1 MNFKR
6 STTSMAIAIM
16 ALSLISMTS
25 IQQDVFGAEG
35 LGMSITA
42 TADRGSDTITVTGMT
57 ASDITDVTFRVTSPS
72 GNNVV
77 AVWQVSPDEN
87 GEFMVKFKVGPT
99 WTEDGLYEI
108 NAMQAVVSN
117 ALYSLDVLVEV
128 IGGMTEETSATQSTL
143 ETGLLGSIEPNVAR
157 DAGLEIYANA
167 EPGSTTI
174 EITGTTDR
182 VSEGVTLTVTAPN
195 GNIVSIDQVAPSL
208 NGEFTSVITTGG
220 PLWGQDGFYTVK
232 AHQNDNPLYNA
243 STEVDIKDGVV
254 IPEFGTIAAMIL
266 AVAIISIIAISA
278 KSRLSIIPR
287 Y

>member
-25 IQQDVFGAEG
+25 VQQDVFAQTI
-35 LGMSITA
+35 GMSITA
-42 TADRGSDTITVTGMT
+42 TADQGSDTITVTGMT
-57 ASDITDVTFRVTSPS
+57 VSDITDVTFVVKSPS

-77 AVWQVSPDEN
+77 AVAQVSPDDDGN
-87 GEFMVKFKVGPT
+87 FTVIFKVGQT
-99 WTEDGLYEI
+99 WTEDGFYEI
-108 NAMQAVVSN
+108 EAMQSVHANS
-117 ALYSLDVLVEV
+117 LYTLNVEVEV
-128 IGGMTEETSATQSTL
+128 IGGMTEETSVNESTL
-143 ETGLLGSIEPNVAR
+143 ERSDILTDLTTVTR
-157 DAGLEIYANA
+157 DAGLEMSVNA
-167 EPGSTTI
+167 VEGSTTI
-174 EITGTTDR
+174 TITGSTDR
-182 VSEGVTLTVTAPN
+182 MSEGITLTVTSPN
-195 GNIVSIDQVAPSL
+195 GNIVSIAQVTPDV
-208 NGEFTSVITTGG
+208 NGEFTSVFTTGG
-220 PLWGQDGFYTVK
+220 PLWTQDGDYTIT

-243 STEVDIKDGVV
+243 STEVEIIDGVV